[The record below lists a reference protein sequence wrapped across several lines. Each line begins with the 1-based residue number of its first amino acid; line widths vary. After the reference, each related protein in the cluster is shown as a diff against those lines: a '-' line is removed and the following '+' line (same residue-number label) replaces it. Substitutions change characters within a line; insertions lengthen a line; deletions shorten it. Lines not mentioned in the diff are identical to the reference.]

1 MYVYRQ
7 HDTIIHTAALY
18 LSDDLVI
25 HVLEKGKEEGH
36 AGPWLGGT
44 NTTSSHIETE
54 LNWPLLCLTPML
66 YQKSSLFSKDV
77 QGRTVV
83 HFAPLGERS
92 LAFLKWFK
100 DVISHIAVHELHK
113 LACNSDCFDTEGI
126 SYPVGGIIVYQ
137 TRTLSEWSAFA
148 SGSGRMFCL
157 QCKLGTIRHSCL
169 SLSKVVSWG
178 VTLMRIWVSLP
189 VKKAALSASY
199 IPAYLWCMVWQDAID
214 FRYRLI

>member
-1 MYVYRQ
+1 MSVYRQ

-100 DVISHIAVHELHK
+100 DVGAQYSHDAWWWWLDSSTLDLQVFISIKYRMTYSTRCPCCSEDGGGLDSWRKQLGHIQNH
-113 LACNSDCFDTEGI
+113 SFTESSRG
-126 SYPVGGIIVYQ
+126 YRFQ
-137 TRTLSEWSAFA
+137 DMLK
-148 SGSGRMFCL
+148 GSFLR
-157 QCKLGTIRHSCL
+157 
-169 SLSKVVSWG
+169 
-178 VTLMRIWVSLP
+178 
-189 VKKAALSASY
+189 
-199 IPAYLWCMVWQDAID
+199 
-214 FRYRLI
+214 